1 MELFG
6 SQDLISIAKNEYQ
19 LMSIMECGSELLRGR
34 LLPWGGPWGGP
45 WARSALPLP
54 PSSLRELPILSHR
67 ISQHFSRQ
75 EKALRGR

>member
-1 MELFG
+1 
-6 SQDLISIAKNEYQ
+6 
-19 LMSIMECGSELLRGR
+19 MSIMECGSELLRGR
-34 LLPWGGPWGGP
+34 LLPWGGP

-75 EKALRGR
+75 EKALRARLALLQPQEP